1 MATLENFKSE
11 KPIKMLVMGDTGSGK
26 TGALASLANAGYK
39 LHILDYDNGL
49 DILSTTVK
57 PENLKNVEY
66 ETLSEKRKVVNGIVL
81 PANGLPKAF
90 SKGLALLTEWG
101 NKYTSLQDII
111 VIDSLTFMSDAA
123 LEHVQGGAG
132 HLGKNPEIQ
141 EWGLAMNLIEDML
154 SILYSTDIQ
163 CNVIIN
169 SHIKYIQD
177 EGTGIVKAQINT
189 LGSKLPP
196 KVGRYFNHMLW
207 AGMVGSKRV
216 FKTKASPVMGL
227 KSPNPEKVADQY
239 PIETGLADYFK
250 AVKA

>member
-1 MATLENFKSE
+1 MPTLENYKAE
-11 KPIKMLVMGDTGSGK
+11 KPIKMLVIGDSGTGK

-57 PENLKNVEY
+57 PEFLKNVEY
-66 ETLSEKRKVVNGIVL
+66 ETLTEKKKSVNGMIIPV
-81 PANGLPKAF
+81 GMPKAF
-90 SKGLALLTEWG
+90 TRGLALLTEWG
-101 NKYTSLQDII
+101 NKYTSLDDVI

-123 LEHVQGGAG
+123 LEHVQAGAG

-141 EWGLAMNLIEDML
+141 EWGMAMNLIEDML
-154 SILYSTDIQ
+154 SILYSDDIK

-169 SHIKYIQD
+169 SHVKYLED
-177 EGTGIVKAQINT
+177 EGTRTIKAQVNT

-196 KVGRYFNHMLW
+196 KVGRYFNHMIL
-207 AGMVGSKRV
+207 ATMANSKRV
-216 FKTKASPVMGL
+216 FKTKASMTIGL
-227 KSPNPEKVADQY
+227 KSPNPDKVADTY
-239 PIETGLADYFK
+239 PIETGLAEYFK